1 MWVIIG
7 IIIAIVFLLHETAK
21 NREENERRGIVFRDI
36 SAKYIGGFSDVKGGE
51 KADIGIKKNEIEI
64 IIGGSVFNSN
74 KIIPIDMITNAEI
87 KSESQITRE
96 VGLGKMIV
104 FGALAFAMKTDKS
117 TVKNYIVISCDDN
130 GSKRDLIFESM
141 IPEMV
146 VRKIRRIKGIES
158 IF

>member
-1 MWVIIG
+1 
-7 IIIAIVFLLHETAK
+7 
-21 NREENERRGIVFRDI
+21 
-36 SAKYIGGFSDVKGGE
+36 
-51 KADIGIKKNEIEI
+51 
-64 IIGGSVFNSN
+64 
-74 KIIPIDMITNAEI
+74 MITNAEI

-96 VGLGKMIV
+96 VGLGRMIV
-104 FGALAFAMKTDKS
+104 FGALAFAMKTDKN

-146 VRKIRRIKGIES
+146 VREIRRIKGIES